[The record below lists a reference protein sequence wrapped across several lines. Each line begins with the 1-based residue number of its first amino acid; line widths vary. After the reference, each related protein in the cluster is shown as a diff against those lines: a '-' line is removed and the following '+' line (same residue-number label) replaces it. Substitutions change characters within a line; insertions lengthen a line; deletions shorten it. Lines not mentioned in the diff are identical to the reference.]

1 MRIKYYS
8 ENLPKNLFKLIP
20 KKCQNYLDVGCAA
33 GLLGKALKEVNKEA
47 EIIGIEMNSAYAK
60 KAEEYLDRVIIGNV
74 EKLDLT
80 SLGKKFDCII
90 YGDILEHL
98 YEPRAIL
105 EKHKNLLSKDG
116 EIVLSVP
123 NVQFAGVIL
132 SLIFGNW
139 NYKDSGILDK
149 THLRFFTKK
158 TVKKLLKDAGFEIVL
173 IKPNYSNYKT
183 IEIILKSCSL
193 FGILSVYFARQWM
206 IRAVPI

>member
-20 KKCQNYLDVGCAA
+20 KNCQNYLDVGCAA

-47 EIIGIEMNSAYAK
+47 EIIGIEMNSEYAK
-60 KAEEYLDRVIIGNV
+60 KAEEYLDSVIIGNV

-80 SLGKKFDCII
+80 SLEKKFDCII

-105 EKHKNLLSKDG
+105 EKHKTLLSKEG

-158 TVKKLLKDAGFEIVL
+158 TVKKLLKDAGFEIML

-183 IEIILKSCSL
+183 VEIILKSCSL
-193 FGILSVYFARQWM
+193 FGIFSIYFARQWM
-206 IRAVPI
+206 IRAVPR